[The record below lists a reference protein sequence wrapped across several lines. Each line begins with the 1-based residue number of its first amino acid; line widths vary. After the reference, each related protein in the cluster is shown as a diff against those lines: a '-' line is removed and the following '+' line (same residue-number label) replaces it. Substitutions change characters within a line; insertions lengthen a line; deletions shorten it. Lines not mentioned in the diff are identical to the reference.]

1 MELKLN
7 KAKVN
12 HLLGLLEVNEREEW
26 YYGNKEHY
34 LKRHNELKTELKLL
48 IASVVV
54 PKGTLSDFEKWL
66 DKKGNESY
74 CRLPSRYV
82 LGKYKSLNAL

>member
-12 HLLGLLEVNEREEW
+12 HLLGLLEVNEQEGW

-34 LKRHNELKTELKLL
+34 LKRHNELKNKLKLL
-48 IASVVV
+48 NI
-54 PKGTLSDFEKWL
+54 
-66 DKKGNESY
+66 
-74 CRLPSRYV
+74 
-82 LGKYKSLNAL
+82 

>member
-12 HLLGLLEVNEREEW
+12 HLLGLLEINEREGW

-48 IASVVV
+48 IANVSNCTTCNTEINY
-54 PKGTLSDFEKWL
+54 KGVCEMCYTELKLNDL
-66 DKKGNESY
+66 D
-74 CRLPSRYV
+74 
-82 LGKYKSLNAL
+82 

>member
-12 HLLGLLEVNEREEW
+12 HLLGLLEVNEREGW

-48 IASVVV
+48 IASVV
-54 PKGTLSDFEKWL
+54 KSFYCEDEELNGTKSKC
-66 DKKGNESY
+66 SHQ
-74 CRLPSRYV
+74 CRHCTR
-82 LGKYKSLNAL
+82 KSVKQ

>member
-12 HLLGLLEVNEREEW
+12 HLLGLLEINEREGY
-26 YYGNKEHY
+26 YYGNKDYY

-54 PKGTLSDFEKWL
+54 PKSTLSNL
-66 DKKGNESY
+66 DEAIKKAKPNMDKIKDVDKHLDSI
-74 CRLPSRYV
+74 
-82 LGKYKSLNAL
+82 K

>member
-54 PKGTLSDFEKWL
+54 PKGTLCEDCNEI
-66 DKKGNESY
+66 KKETITFCKECY
-74 CRLPSRYV
+74 LKDCEH
-82 LGKYKSLNAL
+82 

>member
-12 HLLGLLEVNEREEW
+12 HLLSLLEINEREGW

-34 LKRHNELKTELKLL
+34 LKRHSELKTELKLL
-48 IASVVV
+48 IASVV
-54 PKGTLSDFEKWL
+54 KS
-66 DKKGNESY
+66 SY
-74 CRLPSRYV
+74 CVCDAPIVRTGEFTKEYCGLC
-82 LGKYKSLNAL
+82 GKDIKQ